1 MSKIKYFLIAIMAI
15 FLASCKKELAPIKP
29 GSTSLEGN
37 LSTYYEVVDREYTF
51 RGNDDI
57 TIDFKKVKDGL
68 PAPWHSSMKY
78 GPYHDPTYYQL
89 KFKITFLDK
98 NGNILDEGE
107 LGDEASEKLANL
119 QDGDSTKVV
128 LRCFSIRR
136 STRKKAETFTVAGT
150 FEYGEQ

>member
-29 GSTSLEGN
+29 GNTSLEGN

-51 RGNDDI
+51 RGDDDI

-78 GPYHDPTYYQL
+78 GPYNDYYQL

-107 LGDEASEKLANL
+107 LDDEASEKLANL
-119 QDGDSTKVV
+119 QNGDSTKVV
-128 LRCFSIRR
+128 LRCFSFGR
-136 STRKKAETFTVAGT
+136 STRNKAKTFTVAGT
-150 FEYGEQ
+150 FEYGEK

>member
-29 GSTSLEGN
+29 GSTSLQGD
-37 LSTYYEVVDREYTF
+37 LATYYEVVDREYTF
-51 RGNDDI
+51 RGDDDI

-78 GPYHDPTYYQL
+78 GPYSDNYQL
-89 KFKITFLDK
+89 KFTITFLDK

-107 LGDEASEKLANL
+107 LDDEASEKLANL
-119 QDGDSTKVV
+119 QNGDSTKVV
-128 LRCFSIRR
+128 LRCFSFGR
-136 STRKKAETFTVAGT
+136 STRNKAKTFTVAGT

>member
-29 GSTSLEGN
+29 GNTSLEGN

-51 RGNDDI
+51 RGDDDI

-78 GPYHDPTYYQL
+78 GSDDDPTYYQL
-89 KFKITFLDK
+89 KFIITFLDE
-98 NGNILDEGE
+98 NGNILEERKLD
-107 LGDEASEKLANL
+107 DEASEKLANL
-119 QDGDSTKVV
+119 QNGDSTKV
-128 LRCFSIRR
+128 LLDCCISERIRR
-136 STRKKAETFTVAGT
+136 KAKTFTVAGT

>member
-15 FLASCKKELAPIKP
+15 FLASCKGEPAPLKP
-29 GSTSLEGN
+29 GSTSLEGD
-37 LSTYYEVVDREYTF
+37 LATYYEVVDKEYTF
-51 RGNDDI
+51 AEDGDI

-78 GPYHDPTYYQL
+78 GSDYDTTYYQL

-107 LGDEASEKLANL
+107 LGNEASEKLANL
-119 QDGDSTKVV
+119 QNGDSTKVV

>member
-15 FLASCKKELAPIKP
+15 FLASCKRELATLKP

-51 RGNDDI
+51 RGDDDI

-78 GPYHDPTYYQL
+78 GPYNDYYQL

-107 LGDEASEKLANL
+107 LDDEASEKLANL
-119 QDGDSTKVV
+119 QNGDSTKVV
-128 LRCFSIRR
+128 LRCFSFRR
-136 STRKKAETFTVAGT
+136 STRNKAKTFTVAGT

>member
-15 FLASCKKELAPIKP
+15 FLASCKRELATLKP

-37 LSTYYEVVDREYTF
+37 LSTYYEVVDKKYTF
-51 RGNDDI
+51 TEDGDI

-78 GPYHDPTYYQL
+78 GPYYDTTYYQL

-98 NGNILDEGE
+98 NGNIIDEGE

-119 QDGDSTKVV
+119 QNGDSTKVV
-128 LRCFSIRR
+128 LGWSRISK
-136 STRKKAETFTVAGT
+136 STKRKAATFTVAGT
-150 FEYGEQ
+150 FECGGQ